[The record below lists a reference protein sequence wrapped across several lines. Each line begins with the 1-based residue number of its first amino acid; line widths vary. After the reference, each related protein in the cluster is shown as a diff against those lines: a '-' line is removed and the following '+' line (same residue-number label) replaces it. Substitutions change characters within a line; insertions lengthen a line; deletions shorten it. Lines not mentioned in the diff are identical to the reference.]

1 MGNPLKTVRSK
12 AGVFIASQKLAAA
25 SRRGEKIVSKK
36 DRKTGEYT
44 YAVTTAEKE

>member
-1 MGNPLKTVRSK
+1 MKNPLTTVRSK
-12 AGVFIASQKLAAA
+12 ASIFVESQKLAAA

-44 YAVTTAEKE
+44 HTVVTDEK